1 MFARRKINPLVPP
14 GPGDEMLTI
23 WGHIIE
29 RIEFTILISKYRYKV
44 EAYTIRREA
53 EDWCKDNSIKA
64 SGVDKGGGYN
74 KGGFY
79 CFSFECEEDAMA
91 FKLRWL

>member
-1 MFARRKINPLVPP
+1 M
-14 GPGDEMLTI
+14 
-23 WGHIIE
+23 IE
-29 RIEFTILISKYRYKV
+29 VRIKFTTNQAFV
-44 EAYTIRREA
+44 AWQ
-53 EDWCKDNSIKA
+53 WCKDNSIKA